1 MMACNEYH
9 YLDVRL
15 MGTIFY
21 SSDKCIPSIL
31 AWRLSEIRDSI
42 LGKRW
47 FSLLGMRWCEA

>member
-9 YLDVRL
+9 LLDVRL

-31 AWRLSEIRDSI
+31 AWRLFEIRSSI
-42 LGKRW
+42 LDKRW
-47 FSLLGMRWCEA
+47 FSLLGLRWCEA